1 MRNDIGLECDSIY
14 HVHEDRLRKDGSYRA
29 NLEKLEETPIA
40 FQHTSAINVGE
51 IYYGANKSSK
61 KKQILMA
68 FEEMVFPNV
77 NILPFDRQSGQV
89 FGILKAELEKGGIG
103 CSEPDLRIAAVAI
116 QHSLIL
122 ITGNTRHFKNIPGLR
137 IENWIG
143 RSNH

>member
-1 MRNDIGLECDSIY
+1 MYLFDTDTLSNVVKRKPS
-14 HVHEDRLRKDGSYRA
+14 VRL
-29 NLEKLEETPIA
+29 LEKLEETPIA

-51 IYYGANKSSK
+51 IYYGANRSSK

-89 FGILKAELEKGGIG
+89 FGILKAELEKRGIG

-122 ITGNTRHFKNIPGLR
+122 VTGNTKHFKNIPGLR
-137 IENWIG
+137 IENWIAL
-143 RSNH
+143 

>member
-1 MRNDIGLECDSIY
+1 MYLFDTDILSNVVKRKPSG
-14 HVHEDRLRKDGSYRA
+14 RL
-29 NLEKLEETPIA
+29 LQKLEETPIA

-51 IYYGANKSSK
+51 IYYGANRSSR
-61 KKQILMA
+61 KKQILKA

-89 FGILKAELEKGGIG
+89 FGTLKAELEKRGIG
-103 CSEPDLRIAAVAI
+103 CSEPDLRIASVAI

-137 IENWIG
+137 IEDWIA
-143 RSNH
+143 

>member
-1 MRNDIGLECDSIY
+1 MYLFDTDTLSNVVKRKPSG
-14 HVHEDRLRKDGSYRA
+14 RL
-29 NLEKLEETPIA
+29 LEKLEETPIA
-40 FQHTSAINVGE
+40 FQHTSAVNVGE
-51 IYYGANKSSK
+51 IYYGANRSSK
-61 KKQILMA
+61 KKQILKA

-89 FGILKAELEKGGIG
+89 FGILKAEIEKGGIG

-143 RSNH
+143 RSNF

>member
-1 MRNDIGLECDSIY
+1 MYLFDTDTLSNVVKRKPSA
-14 HVHEDRLRKDGSYRA
+14 RL
-29 NLEKLEETPIA
+29 LEKLEETPIA

-51 IYYGANKSSK
+51 IYYGANRSSR
-61 KKQILMA
+61 KKQILKA

-89 FGILKAELEKGGIG
+89 FGILKAELEKGSIG

-122 ITGNTRHFKNIPGLR
+122 ITGNTKHFKNIPGLR
-137 IENWIG
+137 IEDWIA
-143 RSNH
+143 

>member
-1 MRNDIGLECDSIY
+1 MYLFDTDTLSNVVKQKPSG
-14 HVHEDRLRKDGSYRA
+14 RL
-29 NLEKLEETPIA
+29 LEKLEETPIA

-51 IYYGANKSSK
+51 IYYGANRSSR
-61 KKQILMA
+61 KKQILKA

-89 FGILKAELEKGGIG
+89 FGILKAELEKRGIG

-122 ITGNTRHFKNIPGLR
+122 ITGNTKHFKNIPGLR
-137 IENWIG
+137 IEDWIT
-143 RSNH
+143 